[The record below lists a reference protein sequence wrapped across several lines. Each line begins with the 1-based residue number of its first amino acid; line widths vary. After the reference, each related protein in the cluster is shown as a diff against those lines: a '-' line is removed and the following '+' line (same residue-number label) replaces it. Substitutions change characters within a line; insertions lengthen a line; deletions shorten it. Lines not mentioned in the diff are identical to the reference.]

1 MTRMSLEKLVQLDWY
16 KAEPS
21 SPKEIADLFS
31 IVDRSQAD
39 LKVESISDDL
49 RFQATYNGILTL
61 ANIALR
67 ASGFRVSLGQGHH
80 QRVIESLEH
89 TLTTQDAVVREKW
102 VRKIKSHSQKRKST
116 SYDLTAKPGWA
127 APISGRKHR
136 LHIRLSPKFRPEVPS
151 RSSPPLASV
160 AGV

>member
-1 MTRMSLEKLVQLDWY
+1 MSLEKLVQLGWY

-21 SPKEIADLFS
+21 SSKEIADLFS

-39 LKVESISDDL
+39 LKVEGISDDL
-49 RFQATYNGILTL
+49 RFQAAYNGVLTL

-89 TLTTQDAVVREKW
+89 TLTTQDATARERW
-102 VRKIKSHSQKRKST
+102 VRKIKSHSQKRNTT
-116 SYDLTAKPGWA
+116 SYDLAGGVSPTDLAQ
-127 APISGRKHR
+127 I
-136 LHIRLSPKFRPEVPS
+136 IRDLGLLREQVNESLKTTHPELLKGDS
-151 RSSPPLASV
+151 KQS
-160 AGV
+160 